1 MFFKKSLGQNLLI
14 DKNII
19 KKILSSTDIRNKNVV
34 EIGPGTGNLTKEI
47 IKLKPK
53 KLLLIE
59 KDKNLYSKLQKSFA
73 SDKSIQTINLDIL
86 KFNLKDLEF
95 DRFTVF
101 GNLPYN
107 ISSQILVKFIN
118 FYDDTSNYK
127 KIIFM
132 FQKEVGQKIIANFK
146 TKNYSRLSILT
157 KSRLKILNYF
167 YVSKNCFFPKPK
179 VDSII
184 IEFEPIKKKEIK
196 VKNIKSLEFVT
207 RVIFSNKR
215 KMINKSLKKLF
226 KNIDAVAV
234 ELKINLK
241 LRPQELDELTYYKIA
256 NRYDKISNIWHFI
269 FFVIS
274 YYLLNLAKTF
284 FEIIIN
290 NNIII
295 IFPV

>member
-47 IKLKPK
+47 LKLKPK

-73 SDKSIQTINLDIL
+73 SDESIQTINSDIL

-95 DRFTVF
+95 NKFTVF

-107 ISSQILVKFIN
+107 ISTQILVKFIN

-207 RVIFSNKR
+207 RTIFSNKR

-241 LRPQELDELTYYKIA
+241 LRPEQLDELTYYKIA
-256 NRYDKISNIWHFI
+256 NRYDKISNI
-269 FFVIS
+269 
-274 YYLLNLAKTF
+274 
-284 FEIIIN
+284 
-290 NNIII
+290 
-295 IFPV
+295 

>member
-73 SDKSIQTINLDIL
+73 SDKSIQTINSDIL

-95 DRFTVF
+95 DKFTVF

-118 FYDDTSNYK
+118 FYDDT
-127 KIIFM
+127 
-132 FQKEVGQKIIANFK
+132 
-146 TKNYSRLSILT
+146 
-157 KSRLKILNYF
+157 
-167 YVSKNCFFPKPK
+167 
-179 VDSII
+179 
-184 IEFEPIKKKEIK
+184 
-196 VKNIKSLEFVT
+196 
-207 RVIFSNKR
+207 
-215 KMINKSLKKLF
+215 
-226 KNIDAVAV
+226 
-234 ELKINLK
+234 
-241 LRPQELDELTYYKIA
+241 
-256 NRYDKISNIWHFI
+256 
-269 FFVIS
+269 
-274 YYLLNLAKTF
+274 
-284 FEIIIN
+284 
-290 NNIII
+290 
-295 IFPV
+295 

>member
-157 KSRLKILNYF
+157 KSIITVMESSWKI
-167 YVSKNCFFPKPK
+167 CF
-179 VDSII
+179 S
-184 IEFEPIKKKEIK
+184 
-196 VKNIKSLEFVT
+196 
-207 RVIFSNKR
+207 
-215 KMINKSLKKLF
+215 
-226 KNIDAVAV
+226 
-234 ELKINLK
+234 
-241 LRPQELDELTYYKIA
+241 
-256 NRYDKISNIWHFI
+256 
-269 FFVIS
+269 
-274 YYLLNLAKTF
+274 
-284 FEIIIN
+284 
-290 NNIII
+290 
-295 IFPV
+295 

>member
-1 MFFKKSLGQNLLI
+1 M
-14 DKNII
+14 
-19 KKILSSTDIRNKNVV
+19 
-34 EIGPGTGNLTKEI
+34 
-47 IKLKPK
+47 
-53 KLLLIE
+53 LIE

-73 SDKSIQTINLDIL
+73 SDKSIQTINSDIL

-95 DRFTVF
+95 DKFTVF

-157 KSRLKILNYF
+157 KSRLKILKYF

-184 IEFEPIKKKEIK
+184 IEFEPIKK
-196 VKNIKSLEFVT
+196 N
-207 RVIFSNKR
+207 
-215 KMINKSLKKLF
+215 
-226 KNIDAVAV
+226 
-234 ELKINLK
+234 
-241 LRPQELDELTYYKIA
+241 
-256 NRYDKISNIWHFI
+256 
-269 FFVIS
+269 
-274 YYLLNLAKTF
+274 
-284 FEIIIN
+284 
-290 NNIII
+290 
-295 IFPV
+295 